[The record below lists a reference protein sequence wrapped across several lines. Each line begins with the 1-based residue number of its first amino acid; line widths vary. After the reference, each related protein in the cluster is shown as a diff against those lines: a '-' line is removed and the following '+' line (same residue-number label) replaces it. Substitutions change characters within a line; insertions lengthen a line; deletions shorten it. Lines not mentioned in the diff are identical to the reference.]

1 MNSCV
6 NPAACGDI
14 IDGMSGRFDRAR
26 LEREMRAAQRKAEQ
40 DIRRQMQTA
49 EREYKREVDRVS
61 RENQRR
67 VDEHN
72 RKVDAENKRR
82 VEAHN
87 REVDR
92 VNREN
97 KRRVDEHNRKADRHN
112 QAVIDDLNKRLR
124 AASSGPRYTAGEEAL
139 ADRVQQALAEQ
150 PAREFDA
157 FLSYARIDGSEVG
170 GALRG
175 ELEILG
181 VSVWFDEVAIVPGKS
196 QARQMD
202 QGLQRARAGIAVLTP
217 AYLAGRF
224 WTERELG
231 ALLHK
236 DTLIPVL
243 HNVTF
248 EQVKEYSGILP
259 DLAGFETSRDSVEVI
274 AQKIAA
280 AVLGPE

>member
-1 MNSCV
+1 
-6 NPAACGDI
+6 
-14 IDGMSGRFDRAR
+14 
-26 LEREMRAAQRKAEQ
+26 MRAAQRKAQQES
-40 DIRRQMQTA
+40 RRQMQQA
-49 EREYKREVDRVS
+49 EREINREIDRVN

-67 VDEHN
+67 VNEHN
-72 RKVDAENKRR
+72 RRVDAENRR
-82 VEAHN
+82 RGDAYN

-92 VNREN
+92 VNLEN
-97 KRRVDEHNRKADRHN
+97 RRRVADHNRKADRHN
-112 QAVIDDLNKRLR
+112 QAVIDDLNRQLR
-124 AASSGPRYTAGEEAL
+124 AAPSGPRYTTAEEAL
-139 ADRVQQALAEQ
+139 ADRVQRAVGQQ
-150 PAREFDA
+150 STRDVDA

-170 GALRG
+170 SELR
-175 ELEILG
+175 EKLEALG

-202 QGLQRARAGIAVLTP
+202 QGLQKARAGIAVLTP

-243 HNVTF
+243 HCVTF

-259 DLAGFETSRDSVEVI
+259 DLAGFETSRDTVAVI

>member
-1 MNSCV
+1 M
-6 NPAACGDI
+6 PGGFDR
-14 IDGMSGRFDRAR
+14 GRF
-26 LEREMRAAQRKAEQ
+26 EREMRAAQRKAEEEA
-40 DIRRQMQTA
+40 RRHAQRA
-49 EREYKREVDRVS
+49 EREINREIDRVN

-67 VDEHN
+67 VDEYN
-72 RKVDAENKRR
+72 RKVDAANK
-82 VEAHN
+82 

-97 KRRVDEHNRKADRHN
+97 QRRVDEYNRKVDRHN
-112 QAVIDDLNKRLR
+112 RAVIDDLNRQLR
-124 AASSGPRYTAGEEAL
+124 AASAGPRYTVGEEAL
-139 ADRVQQALAEQ
+139 ADRVQRAVAQQ
-150 PAREFDA
+150 PEREFDV
-157 FLSYARIDGSEVG
+157 FLSYARIDGSDVG
-170 GALRG
+170 RALRE
-175 ELEILG
+175 ELEGFG
-181 VSVWFDEVAIVPGKS
+181 VTVWFDEVAIVPGKS

-243 HNVTF
+243 HGVTF
-248 EQVKEYSGILP
+248 EEVKEYSGILP
-259 DLAGFETSRDSVEVI
+259 DLAGFETSRDSVGVI

-280 AVLGPE
+280 AVVEPE

>member
-1 MNSCV
+1 
-6 NPAACGDI
+6 
-14 IDGMSGRFDRAR
+14 
-26 LEREMRAAQRKAEQ
+26 MRAAQRRAEQ
-40 DIRRQMQTA
+40 EWKRHVQQR
-49 EREYKREVDRVS
+49 EREIIREIDRVN

-67 VDEHN
+67 ADHHN

-82 VEAHN
+82 LDAYN

-97 KRRVDEHNRKADRHN
+97 QRRVDDHNRKVDRHN
-112 QAVIDDLNKRLR
+112 QAVIADLNRQLR
-124 AASSGPRYTAGEEAL
+124 AAASGPRYTVAEEAL
-139 ADRVQQALAEQ
+139 ADRIKHAVAQQSE
-150 PAREFDA
+150 RDVDA
-157 FLSYARIDGSEVG
+157 FLSYARIDGSDIG
-170 GALRG
+170 RGLRQ
-175 ELEILG
+175 ELEDLG

-202 QGLQRARAGIAVLTP
+202 QGLQKARAGIAVLTP

-243 HNVTF
+243 HGVTF
-248 EQVKEYSGILP
+248 EEVKEYSGILP
-259 DLAGFETSRDSVEVI
+259 DLAGFETSRDSVGVI

-280 AVLGPE
+280 AVLQPE